1 MDKQTREFHTF
12 RGYEMLKQKKK
23 LLTPSMEDYMEMIYR
38 NCKKE
43 GYIRMQQLAR
53 QLNVQAPSATRIVQK
68 LAKLGLLEYQKYGI
82 IQLTRKG
89 EEVGDFLL
97 QRHILIESFFK
108 KIGVGGTLLRDT
120 EMIEHQISNDTLKHI
135 QLFNQFLE
143 DNPDILDRYI
153 EYKEK
158 L

>member
-53 QLNVQAPSATRIVQK
+53 QLNVQAPSATRTVQK

-108 KIGVGGTLLRDT
+108 KIGVGETLLRDT
-120 EMIEHQISNDTLKHI
+120 EMIEHQVSNDTLKHI

-143 DNPDILDRYI
+143 DNPDILDRYA